1 MTGGT
6 MDPETPIVDLE
17 ISTRAWNVCR
27 ELRLRTVQ
35 DIKATSDHTFLRVAN
50 CGRKT
55 LKELR
60 TVSENLPAK
69 FSVRLNGTFDA
80 PIVTV
85 YSPAYESLAEIPLAE
100 WNELVDKIR
109 MEVSEI
115 GTRKL

>member
-27 ELRLRTVQ
+27 ELRLRT
-35 DIKATSDHTFLRVAN
+35 
-50 CGRKT
+50 
-55 LKELR
+55 
-60 TVSENLPAK
+60 
-69 FSVRLNGTFDA
+69 
-80 PIVTV
+80 
-85 YSPAYESLAEIPLAE
+85 E